1 MVVVV
6 SAVEEE
12 TSTMAKLENDKE
24 SKDDDRERMKMKSMQ
39 QKKARMTMM
48 TKMMTTW
55 KMFQTQGHLVKLSA
69 VVGVAVAGVGVRLE
83 YLPSPPLA
91 C

>member
-12 TSTMAKLENDKE
+12 TSAMAKLENDKE

-39 QKKARMTMM
+39 QKKVRMTMTM
-48 TKMMTTW
+48 KMMMTW
-55 KMFQTQGHLVKLSA
+55 KMFQTQGHLAKLS
-69 VVGVAVAGVGVRLE
+69 VVAGVAVAGVEIRLE
-83 YLPSPPLA
+83 YLPSFPLA
-91 C
+91 Y